1 VNVLREATPE
11 EQQKIRADYKS
22 QGQSPLGVFISF
34 RNYHRTDMLRIYSAF
49 EFCIL
54 GSLNKTMNL
63 SRAIQIKIDSLRSS
77 VSLADEGLG
86 RDQAIEIADSLKAG
100 SDVFMDAKDSVVTAT
115 ADIGPTEKAIGFL
128 NGKRAYYLDLP
139 LSYVSGQQTTGIG
152 STGEADTLAVERGL
166 KQYFFSIVHPV
177 LKAIFD
183 IDTEFKS
190 KDFRHM
196 NSALEALK
204 TFDLVSPD
212 ILSTESKQEIIA
224 RLFDLDI
231 RAERRARARETVRP
245 NPVPEIEA
253 TVEQ

>member
-177 LKAIFD
+177 LKALFE

-190 KDFRHM
+190 KDFRQM

-204 TFDLVSPD
+204 TFELVGSD

-231 RAERRARARETVRP
+231 RAERRARAREMARP
-245 NPVPEIEA
+245 NPPQQIEA
-253 TVEQ
+253 EVEQ